1 MLCPIFKQ
9 FLKLYFFDSNSSVT
23 PCVHLFNRQTKVFIG
38 MKKGKI
44 YLVLFVLL
52 FTGIS
57 QLAAQEK
64 RMTRKEKEAAW
75 RAERMK
81 KRALEER
88 EVAHNDS
95 VAFMQAVNALKNGSW
110 ALEASNVTFDNGV
123 TRFVTESTNF
133 VSVNEGQGVVQ
144 TAFDNS
150 NISSPNG
157 LGGITLEGQI
167 SGAEMRTDN
176 EGNIY
181 LNYAIQSSEIS
192 ATVSVVITANTNQA
206 TATVNPNFS
215 SRQMTMSGYIY
226 PYNSAGIIEG
236 SSGYY

>member
-144 TAFDNS
+144 TAFGLTATYGVYNFHLLS
-150 NISSPNG
+150 YLISFNLIALGFCAAWGCSSP
-157 LGGITLEGQI
+157 
-167 SGAEMRTDN
+167 A
-176 EGNIY
+176 
-181 LNYAIQSSEIS
+181 
-192 ATVSVVITANTNQA
+192 
-206 TATVNPNFS
+206 
-215 SRQMTMSGYIY
+215 
-226 PYNSAGIIEG
+226 
-236 SSGYY
+236 